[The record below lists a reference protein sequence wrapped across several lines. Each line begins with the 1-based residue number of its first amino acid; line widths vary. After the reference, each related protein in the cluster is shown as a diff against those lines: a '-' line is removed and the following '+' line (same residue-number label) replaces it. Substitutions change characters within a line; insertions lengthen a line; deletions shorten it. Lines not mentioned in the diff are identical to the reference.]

1 MTAKTLKI
9 ALITTLATL
18 ASATPALASYQSWAG
33 SAPIDT
39 LVTFASDDDASTD
52 GIGRPGGID
61 SVEDGAG
68 TDAPSFTWSSEDDAP
83 SFTWSSEDDAS
94 TDGIG
99 KPGGISSA
107 GEDASDPASFTDTYD
122 TPNGQLNAI

>member
-1 MTAKTLKI
+1 MPIKTLKI

-39 LVTFASDDDASTD
+39 LVTFASDEDASTD
-52 GIGRPGGID
+52 GVGRGGVN

-94 TDGIG
+94 TDGLG
-99 KPGGISSA
+99 KPGGIRSA
-107 GEDASDPASFTDTYD
+107 GEDAGDPASFPDTYD
-122 TPNGQLNAI
+122 TPNGQINAI

>member
-1 MTAKTLKI
+1 MPIKTLKI

-39 LVTFASDDDASTD
+39 LVTFASDEDASTD
-52 GIGRPGGID
+52 GVGRGGVN

-68 TDAPSFTWSSEDDAP
+68 TDAPSFTWSSEDDA
-83 SFTWSSEDDAS
+83 S
-94 TDGIG
+94 TDGLG
-99 KPGGISSA
+99 KPGGIRSA
-107 GEDASDPASFTDTYD
+107 GEDAGDPASFPDTYD
-122 TPNGQLNAI
+122 TPNGQINAI